1 MPVGEEQ
8 QLRAAVD
15 LAGPDYLVVFLE
27 LVLIA
32 HPQGL
37 RRYLLEV
44 PLPGQEDVHRTQL
57 HRLLRNVRGFLHVV
71 EEHRAAGL
79 TVFLGDL
86 PQLVDY
92 QLVDAVFIAEDI
104 LHVGDLLFKVGG
116 LLGALE
122 DIFAVDVAQLDF
134 SNVLRLHLVDAEPY
148 HQVGNYL
155 GFLVGLADKLYRI
168 VDVEQY
174 LLETVEQVELFLL
187 LFQVEGYAALY
198 AVPAEYRPLVQYLV
212 NAHYAGSSVY
222 QHVEVAVEVIL

>member
-1 MPVGEEQ
+1 M
-8 QLRAAVD
+8 
-15 LAGPDYLVVFLE
+15 
-27 LVLIA
+27 
-32 HPQGL
+32 
-37 RRYLLEV
+37 
-44 PLPGQEDVHRTQL
+44 
-57 HRLLRNVRGFLHVV
+57 
-71 EEHRAAGL
+71 
-79 TVFLGDL
+79 
-86 PQLVDY
+86 
-92 QLVDAVFIAEDI
+92 FIAEDI